1 MLFGFGRLAFVL
13 WLCAV
18 GGQVFTLFAFHNAV
32 AEAHT
37 SEIAARLS
45 ALTNRVAAAAAERAT
60 IGIPLAHQT
69 DLQRRIELAT
79 GVGSGVALHVVDARG
94 TVLFSTAREMVG
106 ATVPASWIGIVA
118 AAPADPWSHEGR
130 DGMVI
135 GVPVLD
141 ALGAVGGAILGHA
154 AQEDARVEVLT
165 ALRETA
171 TVTLVFLMLVAV
183 LAALGTRLLV
193 GETHRSVLKLKAF
206 YEAQCQRLM
215 GAEPANAETRPAGQA
230 LGVVLH
236 GLEQAEEQ
244 AARIDDAP
252 PRGTSGA

>member
-37 SEIAARLS
+37 SEISARLS
-45 ALTNRVAAAAAERAT
+45 ALANRVAAAAAERAT
-60 IGIPLAHQT
+60 IGIPLAHQS

-79 GVGSGVALHVVDARG
+79 GVGSGVALYVVDARG
-94 TVLFSTAREMVG
+94 TILFSTAREMVG
-106 ATVPASWIGIVA
+106 ATVPASWIGAVGT
-118 AAPADPWSHEGR
+118 APAEPWSHEGR

-141 ALGAVGGAILGHA
+141 ALGAVGGAILGHS

-171 TVTLVFLMLVAV
+171 TVTLVFLILVAV

-206 YEAQCQRLM
+206 YAAQCHRLM
-215 GAEPANAETRPAGQA
+215 GIEPGNADTRPAGQA
-230 LGVVLH
+230 LGAVLH
-236 GLEQAEEQ
+236 GLLQAEEE

>member
-1 MLFGFGRLAFVL
+1 MLFGFGRLALIL

-45 ALTNRVAAAAAERAT
+45 ALANRVAAAAAERAT
-60 IGIPLAHQT
+60 IGIPLTHQT
-69 DLQRRIELAT
+69 DLQRRIEMAT
-79 GVGSGVALHVVDARG
+79 GAGSGVALHVVDARG

-106 ATVPASWIGIVA
+106 AAVPASWIGA
-118 AAPADPWSHEGR
+118 AGATPAEPWSRDGR

-141 ALGAVGGAILGHA
+141 AFGAVGGAILGHA

-171 TVTLVFLMLVAV
+171 MVTFLFLILVAV

-193 GETHRSVLKLKAF
+193 GETHRSVLKLKTF
-206 YEAQCQRLM
+206 YAAQYQRLM
-215 GAEPANAETRPAGQA
+215 GAESGNADARPAGQA

-236 GLEQAEEQ
+236 GLEQAEAE

-252 PRGTSGA
+252 PRGTAGA